1 MSRFSVTPE
10 LQKWIDSA
18 TRPVAVVGPPRSVF
32 TRHLIEAWRE
42 IGLDVR
48 LVGWPAGDDGPHDIP
63 VTPPNRKTTPV
74 LNRGAAA
81 VLRRTMFVERAIQRI
96 EHQRYERAL
105 GSESVYRPMIFRSLI
120 FATTIAPTI
129 RAMQPLFICGLEVFA
144 HGPAVAACAPFP
156 RVLMPWGG
164 DIYMY
169 GQSTALAKAVVGR
182 ALRSVDLVA
191 PGSPRAAQ
199 FIADTYGVP
208 RSRMYEHGGFWEL
221 DPTRFSPAA
230 AEQRASIRSRH
241 SIPSDALL
249 ILNARRCHPAWG
261 GDIAVD
267 AFLAYAHENDQAWF
281 VLIGGDGGEIAT
293 ARRRIAEQKLE
304 RRFVILEGEVPLATW
319 SEIASV
325 SDIYVSLMRE
335 NDLRPLAGVL
345 EPASAGAAPI
355 LTDQGE
361 YRDMEKLGF
370 SAIFVRPEV
379 TDVVVAL
386 RRYAGSR
393 ELREQ
398 TTAANFD
405 YVQRHEN
412 GAEQITT
419 LLERV
424 RRICEAR
431 AGNHRLS

>member
-1 MSRFSVTPE
+1 
-10 LQKWIDSA
+10 
-18 TRPVAVVGPPRSVF
+18 
-32 TRHLIEAWRE
+32 LIEAWRE

-48 LVGWPAGDDGPHDIP
+48 LVGWPGDDRGPHDIP
-63 VTPPNRKTTPV
+63 VTPPSRKTTPL

-96 EHQRYERAL
+96 GRRRYERAL

-120 FATTIAPTI
+120 FEATIAPTI
-129 RAMQPLFICGLEVFA
+129 RAMRPLFVCGLEVFA
-144 HGPAVAACAPFP
+144 NGPAAAACAPFP

-191 PGSPRAAQ
+191 PGSPRAARY
-199 FIADTYGVP
+199 IADTYGVP
-208 RSRMYEHGGFWEL
+208 RSSMYEHGGFWEL
-221 DPTRFSPAA
+221 DRTRFAPAT

-267 AFLAYAHENDQAWF
+267 AFLAYARENDNAWF
-281 VLIGGDGGEIAT
+281 VLIGGDGGEITT
-293 ARRRIAEQKLE
+293 ARRWIAEQNLD
-304 RRFVILEGEVPLATW
+304 RRFVIFEGEVPLSTW

-335 NDLRPLAGVL
+335 SDLRPLAGVL

-361 YRDMEKLGF
+361 YRDMETLGF
-370 SAIFVRPEV
+370 SAIFVRSEASEV
-379 TDVVVAL
+379 VDAL
-386 RRYAGSR
+386 RRYADSR
-393 ELREQ
+393 ELREE
-398 TTAANFD
+398 TIAANFD
-405 YVQRHEN
+405 YVQRYEN
-412 GAEQITT
+412 GAEQITA
-419 LLERV
+419 LLERIH
-424 RRICEAR
+424 RICEA
-431 AGNHRLS
+431 GKG